1 MTTAAER
8 DRRHAEPGAGPAWWI
23 FLVAGIAWTLLAL
36 AILQFDVR
44 SIWSIAIVFG
54 IVLIFASVDEF
65 FAASTAPGWRW
76 AHALLGVLFLVGGII
91 AVAWPGAT
99 FVILARIFAWYL
111 LFKGTFDI
119 VTAFALRGLELW
131 WVRLVAGVLELV
143 LAFWAAGYPGRS
155 TTLLILW
162 VGFGALAHGI
172 TDIVLAFQIRSAR
185 GELTGTSDTGL
196 PPRPTA
202 TAASGG
208 PTSAAPTAA
217 QPPT

>member
-1 MTTAAER
+1 MTTTAGR
-8 DRRHAEPGAGPAWWI
+8 DRRRAEPGAGPAWWI

-44 SIWSIAIVFG
+44 SIWSIAIVFAT
-54 IVLIFASVDEF
+54 VLIFASVDEF

-99 FVILARIFAWYL
+99 FVTLARLFAWYL
-111 LFKGTFDI
+111 VFKGTFDI
-119 VTAFALRGLELW
+119 ITAFALRGLELW
-131 WVRLVAGVLELV
+131 WVRLIAGVLELV

-172 TDIVLAFQIRSAR
+172 TDIVLAFQIRGAR
-185 GELTGTSDTGL
+185 AVTS
-196 PPRPTA
+196 
-202 TAASGG
+202 
-208 PTSAAPTAA
+208 
-217 QPPT
+217 

>member
-1 MTTAAER
+1 MTVPAER
-8 DRRHAEPGAGPAWWI
+8 DRRPTEREANAAWWLL
-23 FLVAGIAWTLLAL
+23 LVAGIAWTLLAL

-44 SIWSIAIVFG
+44 SIWSIAILFG
-54 IVLIFASVDEF
+54 IVLLFAAVDEF
-65 FAASTAPGWRW
+65 YAATTAPGWRW
-76 AHALLGVLFLVGGII
+76 AHALLGALFLVGGVL
-91 AVAWPGAT
+91 AFAWPGAT
-99 FVILARIFAWYL
+99 FVTLARLLAWYL

-131 WVRLVAGVLELV
+131 WVRLVAGVLELI

-162 VGFGALAHGI
+162 VGFGALAHGV

-185 GELTGTSDTGL
+185 GELTATSDTGL

-202 TAASGG
+202 AETSGG

-217 QPPT
+217 QPPA